1 MHDWKAAVRE
11 RLISRH
17 LDPTRHI
24 AVIEE
29 LSQHLDDRYRSLVAR
44 GVSAPDAERSVL
56 QELDEGE
63 ALRDELSRA
72 ERRAIDRPAPGDPES
87 PFLHGVW
94 QDVRYAA
101 RSLRW
106 NPGFT
111 VVAALTLALG
121 VGANSAI
128 FSIINAVMLRPLPY
142 AHPERLVRI
151 YESNPERGWPQF
163 SASHPNFL
171 DWRAQAHSWEALAAT
186 TSGSVSM
193 TSNDGAEVLREIL
206 VTADFL
212 PALGVTPA
220 LGRNFTADEDRPGG
234 DTRAVILTDGFWRRA
249 FGGDPGVIGR
259 VVPAE
264 QPALHDRRRPRAIV
278 SVGRQSRSPAA
289 GGARS
294 GTASRRPSPLR
305 DRSSQA
311 GRHAD

>member
-44 GVSAPDAERSVL
+44 GASAQEAERSVL

-72 ERRAIDRPAPGDPES
+72 ERRAIDRPAPGDPGS
-87 PFLHGVW
+87 RFLHGVW

-101 RSLRW
+101 RALRW
-106 NPGFT
+106 SPGFT

-171 DWRAQAHSWEALAAT
+171 DWRARATSFSALVSAEPYSVTLRSADGPEMIRNWNVSEGFFAT
-186 TSGSVSM
+186 
-193 TSNDGAEVLREIL
+193 
-206 VTADFL
+206 
-212 PALGVTPA
+212 LGV
-220 LGRNFTADEDRPGG
+220 
-234 DTRAVILTDGFWRRA
+234 
-249 FGGDPGVIGR
+249 
-259 VVPAE
+259 
-264 QPALHDRRRPRAIV
+264 
-278 SVGRQSRSPAA
+278 RQAA
-289 GGARS
+289 
-294 GTASRRPSPLR
+294 
-305 DRSSQA
+305 
-311 GRHAD
+311 